1 MAITHCSRGP
11 LQTSAWCTS
20 RRRAACSGT
29 SDALGV
35 DSGRCCRQ
43 RPVTPPPVSRYD
55 DNLGFVQ
62 REVLP
67 VIERE
72 RAAVVAA
79 HGGQCPRCVQ
89 PWAAPRHSSS
99 CEQARSGRATS
110 TSLSRSP
117 MERRHRA
124 LWRRRLDLGQSRPN
138 SAGWASGSHRRA
150 QRVAA
155 AVPANRTRRRP
166 KAVERGPESGSLVA
180 GRTTCTSGGSRR
192 GGTATSSSRRTSTS
206 TQPRSLDAGGDAEG
220 GARDPTRDG
229 TRVRPYSAV
238 LQSSSRYAL
247 QGTAFT
253 PSQLACVRLST
264 SSRCGLRCRRSCW
277 PRRTGP
283 SHILSHPIAS
293 SHVAAGRGD
302 GAAAHRRLVVEEMR
316 SYRRQF
322 EAVRDGAPQE
332 QAGAAP
338 VLVVMLLLRA
348 LDTTQCPVCSAASAS
363 APPPVLAC
371 EVEGGA
377 DAVHSRRQR
386 TRRRTSSPPF
396 GCASRTRRCW
406 RCCSAA
412 SRRRA
417 HPTSS
422 TAA

>member
-1 MAITHCSRGP
+1 MPEGFSSVAALPGGTVVAAHWSSPKRARVGDGRVMAITHCSRGP

-338 VLVVMLLLRA
+338 VPPESARHHPMPRVLRGERE
-348 LDTTQCPVCSAASAS
+348 CPAAR
-363 APPPVLAC
+363 VG
-371 EVEGGA
+371 V
-377 DAVHSRRQR
+377 
-386 TRRRTSSPPF
+386 
-396 GCASRTRRCW
+396 
-406 RCCSAA
+406 
-412 SRRRA
+412 
-417 HPTSS
+417 
-422 TAA
+422 

>member
-1 MAITHCSRGP
+1 MGDGRVMAITHCSRGP

-89 PWAAPRHSSS
+89 PWAAPRHRSS

-220 GARDPTRDG
+220 GPVTRLETARAFGRTPLCCSRLRGMHCKAPLSRPLNLLASGFQQARDAACGADAAAGRGGQARRISCHIPSHHLTQLLAEED
-229 TRVRPYSAV
+229 RPVAHPV
-238 LQSSSRYAL
+238 
-247 QGTAFT
+247 
-253 PSQLACVRLST
+253 T
-264 SSRCGLRCRRSCW
+264 SHRIISRCCW
-277 PRRTGP
+277 PRRRCGCTPQACRRGDALVP
-283 SHILSHPIAS
+283 TPVRGGARRGAAGAGGGCTRACGDAS
-293 SHVAAGRGD
+293 S
-302 GAAAHRRLVVEEMR
+302 
-316 SYRRQF
+316 
-322 EAVRDGAPQE
+322 
-332 QAGAAP
+332 
-338 VLVVMLLLRA
+338 
-348 LDTTQCPVCSAASAS
+348 
-363 APPPVLAC
+363 
-371 EVEGGA
+371 
-377 DAVHSRRQR
+377 
-386 TRRRTSSPPF
+386 
-396 GCASRTRRCW
+396 
-406 RCCSAA
+406 
-412 SRRRA
+412 
-417 HPTSS
+417 
-422 TAA
+422 

>member
-1 MAITHCSRGP
+1 MGASWPSPTAHVALCRHPRGARLVDGRHVP
-11 LQTSAWCTS
+11 ARATPSALTAGGAVGS
-20 RRRAACSGT
+20 AT
-29 SDALGV
+29 
-35 DSGRCCRQ
+35 
-43 RPVTPPPVSRYD
+43 VTPPPVSRYD

-220 GARDPTRDG
+220 GPVTRLETARAFGRTPLCCSRLRGMHCKAPLSRPLNLLASGFQQARD
-229 TRVRPYSAV
+229 A
-238 LQSSSRYAL
+238 
-247 QGTAFT
+247 
-253 PSQLACVRLST
+253 AC
-264 SSRCGLRCRRSCW
+264 G
-277 PRRTGP
+277 
-283 SHILSHPIAS
+283 ADA
-293 SHVAAGRGD
+293 AAGRG
-302 GAAAHRRLVVEEMR
+302 G
-316 SYRRQF
+316 
-322 EAVRDGAPQE
+322 
-332 QAGAAP
+332 QA
-338 VLVVMLLLRA
+338 
-348 LDTTQCPVCSAASAS
+348 
-363 APPPVLAC
+363 
-371 EVEGGA
+371 
-377 DAVHSRRQR
+377 
-386 TRRRTSSPPF
+386 RRTSCHIPSHHLTLLLAEETVRLHTA
-396 GCASRTRRCW
+396 GLSSRRCA
-406 RCCSAA
+406 RTDAS
-412 SRRRA
+412 SRRCETGRRRSRRGL
-417 HPTSS
+417 HPCLW
-422 TAA
+422 